1 MSDPSAGEPPG
12 VPGWAGS
19 ESTPEAG
26 SGAGSGPGSGAGSGA
41 GPAPTRA
48 ASSDLA
54 RVDIQDH
61 DGVHVAAITGEVDI
75 SNVDDVTRRLI
86 ALPNFAPG
94 LVVDLRLVT
103 YMDST
108 GISMLHD
115 LAGRLRERS
124 QKLIVVCPPGSPP
137 RRVLELTGLIA
148 RTTVV
153 DDLAPAVQTL
163 RHVAQDLPS
172 S

>member
-1 MSDPSAGEPPG
+1 MAGPADPEPT
-12 VPGWAGS
+12 V
-19 ESTPEAG
+19 
-26 SGAGSGPGSGAGSGA
+26 GAGSASAPGA
-41 GPAPTRA
+41 
-48 ASSDLA
+48 SDLA

-61 DGVHVAAITGEVDI
+61 DGVHVAAITGEIDI
-75 SNVDDVTRRLI
+75 SNVDDVAHQLI
-86 ALPNFAPG
+86 ALPNFAQG
-94 LVVDLRLVT
+94 LVVDLRLVS
-103 YMDST
+103 YLDST

-124 QKLIVVCPPGSPP
+124 QQLIIVCPQGSPP
-137 RRVLELTGLIA
+137 RRVLELTGLIT

-153 DDLAPAVQTL
+153 DDLAPAVQAL

>member
-1 MSDPSAGEPPG
+1 MGDPGTGASGEPP
-12 VPGWAGS
+12 A
-19 ESTPEAG
+19 T
-26 SGAGSGPGSGAGSGA
+26 
-41 GPAPTRA
+41 A
-48 ASSDLA
+48 ASPPAASDLA

-75 SNVDDVTRRLI
+75 SNVDDVTRRLM

-115 LAGRLRERS
+115 LAGRLRQRS
-124 QKLIVVCPPGSPP
+124 QQLIVVCPAGSPP
-137 RRVLELTGLIA
+137 RRVLELTGLIT

-153 DDLAPAVQTL
+153 DDLAPAIRTL
-163 RHVAQDLPS
+163 RHVAQDTPS
-172 S
+172 G

>member
-1 MSDPSAGEPPG
+1 MSDPSAGEPPA
-12 VPGWAGS
+12 VAGS
-19 ESTPEAG
+19 ERPSAAAG
-26 SGAGSGPGSGAGSGA
+26 
-41 GPAPTRA
+41 
-48 ASSDLA
+48 DLA

-61 DGVHVAAITGEVDI
+61 DGIHVAAITGEVDI

-148 RTTVV
+148 RTTVG
-153 DDLAPAVQTL
+153 DDLAPAVQML
-163 RHVAQDLPS
+163 RHAAQDLPPS
-172 S
+172 